1 MRSQIDTSINH
12 YYNVVKCLHALYAP
26 EGNELKRQRKLQ
38 SRMQKT
44 GEQLV
49 KFAGELRVLADR
61 PYPKWSL
68 ERKQEVLRNQFMQ
81 GVRSSSVQLQLMKG
95 MPPTPEDAL
104 KLASQLEAV
113 EEAQNRLQ
121 KDRCQ
126 VESLALT
133 EDAEDGSC
141 TSNAASDYNRHTGF
155 TQEKASLEER
165 FGRQIKKTEEIVH
178 QLSTQVQQ
186 LLKESAR
193 GTSRSR
199 WPASRKD
206 GGTGQK
212 RASGPIC
219 WECGKQ
225 EGLPPA

>member
-1 MRSQIDTSINH
+1 MLAR
-12 YYNVVKCLHALYAP
+12 ALYAP
-26 EGNELKRQRKLQ
+26 EGSELEWLRKLQ

-44 GEQLV
+44 GEHLV
-49 KFAGELRVLADR
+49 EFAGELRVLADR
-61 PYPKWSL
+61 AYPKWWSL

-81 GVRSSSVQLQLMKG
+81 GVRSLSVQLRLMKE
-95 MPPTPEDAL
+95 MPPTLKVDAH
-104 KLASQLEAV
+104 KLASQLEAI
-113 EEAQNRLQ
+113 EEAQKRLQ

-126 VESLALT
+126 AESLALT
-133 EDAEDGSC
+133 EDAEDGSR
-141 TSNAASDYNRHTGF
+141 TSNAASDYNRHTGS
-155 TQEKASLEER
+155 TQEKATLEER
-165 FGRQIKKTEEIVH
+165 RGRQLKQTEEMVH
-178 QLSTQVQQ
+178 QLSTQVQK

-212 RASGPIC
+212 RASAWSIMLGM
-219 WECGKQ
+219 WETRPYQ